1 MSSFYKDLFD
11 RGGTVLTRELQEPK
25 AYYGIKKEVD
35 SGNVL
40 RIKNGVY
47 MLPEELANS
56 MIDVERIIPGGVVCM
71 YSAWTYYGLT
81 TQIPN
86 GYYVAIEKHRKVVAP
101 EICNIV
107 LCYWEQKYCSIGVE
121 DAVIS
126 NHKVKIFCREK
137 SVCDAVKFRNK
148 IGTDVAIEILKNYL
162 KSKERNVARL
172 MEFAKQMRILSV
184 MYHYLEMGL

>member
-1 MSSFYKDLFD
+1 MLVSFSDFA
-11 RGGTVLTRELQEPK
+11 RFVF
-25 AYYGIKKEVD
+25 A
-35 SGNVL
+35 
-40 RIKNGVY
+40 
-47 MLPEELANS
+47 
-56 MIDVERIIPGGVVCM
+56 II
-71 YSAWTYYGLT
+71 
-81 TQIPN
+81 
-86 GYYVAIEKHRKVVAP
+86 VAP

-107 LCYWEQKYCSIGVE
+107 LCYWGQKYCSIGVE
-121 DAVIS
+121 DAVSS
-126 NHKVKIFCREK
+126 NHKIKIFCREK

>member
-1 MSSFYKDLFD
+1 M
-11 RGGTVLTRELQEPK
+11 TRELQEPK

-86 GYYVAIEKHRKVVAP
+86 GYYVAIEKHRKVVVWA
-101 EICNIV
+101 
-107 LCYWEQKYCSIGVE
+107 
-121 DAVIS
+121 
-126 NHKVKIFCREK
+126 
-137 SVCDAVKFRNK
+137 
-148 IGTDVAIEILKNYL
+148 
-162 KSKERNVARL
+162 
-172 MEFAKQMRILSV
+172 
-184 MYHYLEMGL
+184 